1 MKKSYVFNTLICC
14 GCTALIFL
22 LHFVVYGGVLL
33 KSPGYAGLFCAV
45 WIAHAAGYS
54 GTLEPEERPHTAVRV
69 RVLQLLYCILFGSVL
84 FATIEDPYNVL
95 CWFCVVYGVVYIIFF
110 LRKGDNGAEP
120 WTATFMMLWM
130 LLTLGAFLLIVHP
143 ITVSQARNLV
153 EQAGYTDLYRSRSA
167 GTVSAP
173 SKTEK
178 DTAWSFRRHADRLK
192 YRKNKENNM
201 EYKTITKPDGSE
213 QKLAVYD
220 GKCRF
225 WMEGL
230 YDSLPDTAEKRAEEC
245 SLPVKIDRREDGTV
259 SVGTQSLVPWE
270 TDYGKLEIMADV
282 YLNYLAQVF
291 NLPDDDYVKTR
302 LEFGSDSA
310 DRDSLM
316 TAEEKEIISA
326 NK

>member
-22 LHFVVYGGVLL
+22 LHFIVYGGVLL
-33 KSPGYAGLFCAV
+33 KSSGYTGLFCAG

-54 GTLEPEERPHTAVRV
+54 GTLEPETRPQSAVRV
-69 RVLQLLYCILFGSVL
+69 RLLQLLYCILFVSVL

-153 EQAGYTDLYRSRSA
+153 EQAGYTDLYRFQSVDWDAARFA
-167 GTVSAP
+167 QVI
-173 SKTEK
+173 
-178 DTAWSFRRHADRLK
+178 
-192 YRKNKENNM
+192 NKENNM

-310 DRDSLM
+310 EHDELM